1 MNNSL
6 QQLLAERES
15 LDQKIKELQSE
26 GRKEAIATI
35 LSLME
40 QHELK
45 EQDLFT
51 SALSSKTNKTL
62 KTKVPAKYRDNETG
76 KEWSG
81 RGLAPVWLRGKD
93 RKNYLIT

>member
-40 QHELK
+40 QH
-45 EQDLFT
+45 
-51 SALSSKTNKTL
+51 
-62 KTKVPAKYRDNETG
+62 
-76 KEWSG
+76 
-81 RGLAPVWLRGKD
+81 
-93 RKNYLIT
+93 